1 MLAALEKVTQFAVE
15 NIATVYMPI
24 INCVLAG
31 ATWDKMEQIINKT
44 VTAKNIGVTVF
55 YFWLVQAWRTDC
67 WFDIT

>member
-15 NIATVYMPI
+15 NIAAVYMPI

-31 ATWDKMEQIINKT
+31 ATGDKMEQTINKT

-55 YFWLVQAWRTDC
+55 YFWLEKSLANRLLV
-67 WFDIT
+67 